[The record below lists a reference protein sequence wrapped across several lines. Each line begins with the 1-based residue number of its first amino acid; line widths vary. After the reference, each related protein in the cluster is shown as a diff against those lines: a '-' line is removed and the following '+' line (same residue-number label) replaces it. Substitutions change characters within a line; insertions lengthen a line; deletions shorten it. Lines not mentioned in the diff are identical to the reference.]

1 MTTDDVRPVPY
12 EFPHPMSP
20 AANAF
25 AILGHWQRLARIA
38 GWTKEQVDATLA
50 DAKSG
55 DYIHLRSV
63 IRATTVKR

>member
-1 MTTDDVRPVPY
+1 MMTEEVRPVPY

-20 AANAF
+20 AANSF

-38 GWTKEQVDATLA
+38 GWTKEQIDATLVDAT
-50 DAKSG
+50 SG
-55 DYIHLRSV
+55 DYIHLCAV